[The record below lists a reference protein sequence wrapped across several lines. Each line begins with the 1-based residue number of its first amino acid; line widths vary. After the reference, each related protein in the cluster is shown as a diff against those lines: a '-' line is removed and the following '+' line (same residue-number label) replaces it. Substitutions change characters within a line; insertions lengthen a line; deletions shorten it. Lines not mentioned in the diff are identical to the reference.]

1 MKEKSC
7 PYQDLAADLRAEIL
21 SRSIKGLEEP
31 GCLGEGCTPISRRK
45 TPKQMGCAQGM
56 GMEKLLIM
64 SCYEATKGGNTQPLG
79 ILQAICHGQH
89 AATT

>member
-31 GCLGEGCTPISRRK
+31 WRLGEGCTPISRRK
-45 TPKQMGCAQGM
+45 TPKQMGVCSRHGN
-56 GMEKLLIM
+56 G
-64 SCYEATKGGNTQPLG
+64 EATDNEL
-79 ILQAICHGQH
+79 L
-89 AATT
+89 